1 MDVAIGMEFKS
12 IPDSAISA
20 SSMESTTFHP
30 RNARLHQNIGGGGWC
45 AQETLLDQ
53 PQYLQVDLERNWAL
67 IAVATQGI
75 QSMESWVTQYY
86 LSTTFD
92 RKVWVFAHD
101 FTGKKVR
108 ALLKVMTSVTRGP
121 YLESP
126 ETLRAIFKCHNS
138 FCTSR
143 REPENLIRQT
153 ARLFFFLLP

>member
-1 MDVAIGMEFKS
+1 MLQSFLTGMDVAIGMEFKS

-101 FTGKKVR
+101 FTGKKVK
-108 ALLKVMTSVTRGP
+108 ALLKVMTFVTRSLIFRGL
-121 YLESP
+121 YKQQ
-126 ETLRAIFKCHNS
+126 TLSSKLNKGCKVYI
-138 FCTSR
+138 
-143 REPENLIRQT
+143 
-153 ARLFFFLLP
+153 